1 MILHKQWLKD
11 ALTQEE
17 LKLLIHIM
25 QQDCQIDFNDLDI
38 LQCVRLPIL
47 AQKMQRAF
55 AQCNS
60 EEQRMVYETLRG
72 KLVSFTNLEAQ

>member
-11 ALTQEE
+11 DLTQEE
-17 LKLLIHIM
+17 LKLLIRIM

-55 AQCNS
+55 ALCTS
-60 EEQRMVYETLRG
+60 EEDKQTYDALKG
-72 KLVSFTNLEAQ
+72 KLVSFTNLEAR

>member
-1 MILHKQWLKD
+1 MTLHKQWLKD
-11 ALTQEE
+11 DLTQEE

-60 EEQRMVYETLRG
+60 EEQKQLYETLKV
-72 KLVSFTNLEAQ
+72 KLVNFTNIGAR